1 MAKGEAPGN
10 QAATRGR
17 IREYSGPLG
26 VLASGT
32 LGMVLLCI
40 ISVFALES
48 PKAPTNV
55 DIEPKNI
62 VDLAVSNLNTVSALT
77 MQAVTGFIPT
87 STITP
92 TLTPQFT
99 DTSLLVSNTPRFV
112 TVTPTLPRRTRAPLP
127 TATRTALAPTKT
139 PAEHPTTS
147 PTITYTPITPTL
159 ADTPITPTII
169 TDTPIP
175 PYPTDTAT
183 ELPPATTEIPS
194 DTPTDPPTIAADP
207 PSETPTP

>member
-1 MAKGEAPGN
+1 MAKAEAPGN
-10 QAATRGR
+10 QVATRGR

-62 VDLAVSNLNTVSALT
+62 VDLAVSNLNTVSAST

-127 TATRTALAPTKT
+127 TATRTALPSPTKT
-139 PAEHPTTS
+139 PTDRPLD
-147 PTITYTPITPTL
+147 ITYTPITPTPT
-159 ADTPITPTII
+159 DTPITPTII

-183 ELPPATTEIPS
+183 ELPPAT
-194 DTPTDPPTIAADP
+194 
-207 PSETPTP
+207 